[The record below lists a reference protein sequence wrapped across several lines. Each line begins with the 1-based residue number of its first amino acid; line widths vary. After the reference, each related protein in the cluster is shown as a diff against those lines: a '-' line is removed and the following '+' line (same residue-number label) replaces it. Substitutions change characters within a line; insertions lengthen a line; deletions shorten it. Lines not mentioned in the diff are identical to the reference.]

1 MAKKI
6 LAIAL
11 IAIVAVSAAA
21 CFVACEEEPTPYA
34 DLVAVRVNNFMAE
47 WENIDYNFT
56 YEGSSELKVSVPY
69 TNYLRVDDL
78 IVSPEAEYKVYE
90 DEGKTKQ
97 LTDLSKIYVDGTK
110 TLYIDVTNGELSN
123 SYSVEVT
130 VEQTNLP
137 PESEIADKQYDNRGG
152 HIYIPEGAETVMIDG
167 VEYSVIWKLDDEII
181 DSDDNYILSRD
192 CSSNRVTW
200 LWDGS
205 PMYYG
210 GCFNG
215 NNFEVSVENLPMFD
229 NVKEEAKVI
238 NLTIKAKGHSMLDYS
253 SQIRSLLVNNND
265 GTIENVFIP
274 EGKLIEL
281 GDADGQYGETSDD
294 EYFRH
299 LTAGLVAVNRG
310 TIKGCINRCSI
321 YGLSWYH
328 EGDYQVNSNVCF
340 MASGLVY
347 RNAGMMYNC
356 VNTGDIKNYYEG
368 REGGERDLLN
378 GAGAIAYSSNENAEY
393 KGVFNIG
400 EIYCATGNNRAPAYD
415 SIFAVLDSNDVPD
428 MSATKN
434 YR

>member
-56 YEGSSELKVSVPY
+56 YEGSSALKVSVPY
-69 TNYLRVDDL
+69 TNYLEVNDL
-78 IVSPEAEYKVYE
+78 IVSPGAEYKVYE

-123 SYSVEVT
+123 SYSVDVT

-152 HIYIPEGAETVMIDG
+152 HIYIPDDAETVEVDG
-167 VEYSVIWKLDDEII
+167 VVYNVISFLSDEII
-181 DSDDNYILSRD
+181 GSNENYILRRD
-192 CSSNRVTW
+192 SSSDRVTW

-205 PMYYG
+205 PLFYG
-210 GCFNG
+210 GYFNG
-215 NNFEVSVENLPMFD
+215 NNYEVAVENLPMFD
-229 NVKEEAKVI
+229 CVNEGAKVM
-238 NLTIKAKGHSMLDYS
+238 NLKIRSQGHRNLEYS

-265 GTIENVFIP
+265 GTIENIYVP
-274 EGKLIEL
+274 EGRFVEK
-281 GDADGQYGETSDD
+281 GRPDSQYGESSDD
-294 EYFRH
+294 NYFLH
-299 LTAGLVAVNRG
+299 LTSFLVSVNRG
-310 TIKGCINRCSI
+310 TIGRCINMCDM
-321 YGLSWYH
+321 YGVSWYY
-328 EGDYQVNSNVCF
+328 EGDYTVISNVRF
-340 MASGLVY
+340 MASGLVH
-347 RNAGMMYNC
+347 RNEGPIYNC

-368 REGGERDLLN
+368 REGAERDYGN
-378 GAGAIAYSSNENAEY
+378 GAAAIAYFSEKGAEY
-393 KGVFNIG
+393 EGVFNLG
-400 EIYCATGNNRAPAYD
+400 EIYCATGNDRAAKYNE
-415 SIFAVLDSNDVPD
+415 IFSALVADELPD